1 MTRLYNELQSKSNA
15 SVETQLFQEIDELS
29 SLKAQDLISTTSNA
43 KLEQRHNTHEHS
55 ALLVLPP
62 SLCIG
67 THTHTHSVTLL
78 LILLHT
84 TE

>member
-1 MTRLYNELQSKSNA
+1 M
-15 SVETQLFQEIDELS
+15 LS

-43 KLEQRHNTHEHS
+43 KLEQRHNTLEHS

-67 THTHTHSVTLL
+67 THTHTHTHTLSYTSVDSSTHSR
-78 LILLHT
+78 IT
-84 TE
+84 GV

>member
-1 MTRLYNELQSKSNA
+1 MH
-15 SVETQLFQEIDELS
+15 S

-67 THTHTHSVTLL
+67 THTHTHTLSYTSVDSSTQSR
-78 LILLHT
+78 IT
-84 TE
+84 GV

>member
-1 MTRLYNELQSKSNA
+1 MMH
-15 SVETQLFQEIDELS
+15 S

-43 KLEQRHNTHEHS
+43 KLEQRHNPHEHS

-67 THTHTHSVTLL
+67 THTHTHTLSVTLL

-84 TE
+84 AE